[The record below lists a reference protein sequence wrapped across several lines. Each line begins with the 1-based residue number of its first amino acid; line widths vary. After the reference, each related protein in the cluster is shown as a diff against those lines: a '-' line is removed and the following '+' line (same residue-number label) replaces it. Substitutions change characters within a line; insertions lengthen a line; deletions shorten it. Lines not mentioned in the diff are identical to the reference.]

1 MKKGKKSNLTMK
13 ILVIG
18 PLQSGKSTIT
28 NFLAERNE

>member
-1 MKKGKKSNLTMK
+1 MKKAKKGNLTIK
-13 ILVIG
+13 ILLIG